1 MTVIEMH
8 LMYNSRLNELIM
20 IYALIKLNSFNLGL
34 INII

>member
-1 MTVIEMH
+1 MH
-8 LMYNSRLNELIM
+8 LMYSRLNEFIM